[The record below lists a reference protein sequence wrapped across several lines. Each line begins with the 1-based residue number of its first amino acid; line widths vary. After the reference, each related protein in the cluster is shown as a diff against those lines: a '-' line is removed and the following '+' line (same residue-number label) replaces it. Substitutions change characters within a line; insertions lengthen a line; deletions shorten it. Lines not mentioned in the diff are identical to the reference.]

1 MFPVE
6 NTISREQYLLQE
18 SYHTQRHEYFQ
29 GQITAMAGGTFN
41 HAQVAGNVYA
51 LLRQKLTGKSC
62 HPMNSDMRVHTP
74 SGLDTYPDIS
84 VYCGQPELSDN
95 NTTLLNPIIII
106 EVLSPSTRDYDRGGK
121 FAHYRSIASLQDY
134 ILIDPE
140 QVMLEHFLDILPDLK
155 DGDSCCQTLMS
166 ERENILSCIDISIM
180 RCPTLRA
187 RPFSYS

>member
-1 MFPVE
+1 MFSVE

-18 SYHTQRHEYFQ
+18 SQSTQRHEYFQ

-41 HAQVAGNVYA
+41 HAQVAGNAYS
-51 LLRQKLTGKSC
+51 LLRQKLMGKSC

-84 VYCGQPELSDN
+84 VYCGKPELGDN
-95 NTTLLNPIIII
+95 NTTLLNPSMII

-121 FAHYRSIASLQDY
+121 FAHYRSLPPLQDY

-140 QVMLEHFLDILPDLK
+140 QIMVEHFHKISRDEWHFYIHTQASNTLK
-155 DGDSCCQTLMS
+155 L
-166 ERENILSCIDISIM
+166 EALNIELSIAE
-180 RCPTLRA
+180 LYHGVLA
-187 RPFSYS
+187 